1 LVLFRRLIFCILLL
15 PFSFVR
21 AELARAPQA
30 KACPLKT
37 LAAWN
42 SFIAGAMDNPG
53 WVETCEDS
61 TCDADF
67 FADVDAK
74 VQRVLEDCRPEIDK
88 NEKIKSCTEHL
99 RKFTPTWLR
108 QHDATSYGFNVDN
121 RNYLGSQDGEDKP
134 PGMMKI
140 PDAIV
145 AALPDEKKV
154 QEAARLNGWKYL
166 THDSALQ
173 GVRTFVVIQDP
184 QGRFDQWMLLN
195 LKSGK
200 DTRVELNMPVSIVA
214 VQKKNRDGTSLDQ
227 VRLHFRDYTLEE
239 IEGSVKLGIN
249 ENGNG
254 KCFSCHA
261 SGMRQLIPRR
271 TAALDAQPVRGEI
284 GFGKPA
290 PVDFAYW
297 RLVELN
303 QMIRRY
309 GANDWNGMIS
319 LDSLGP
325 MLGDKQGCT
334 NCHNGISRGA
344 LTVATSVTQLGKKVV
359 GELSMPPEPHLIRWL
374 EQEEVG
380 NPTLTVDEKRGLANA
395 AHGNTK
401 ILKDFMDSRLPELKR
416 WITSQSCL

>member
-21 AELARAPQA
+21 AELARVPQA

-37 LAAWN
+37 PAAWN

-67 FADVDAK
+67 FADVDER

-88 NEKIKSCTEHL
+88 NEKIKSCVEHL

-271 TAALDAQPVRGEI
+271 TAALDAQPVRGEV
-284 GFGKPA
+284 GFGKPVTA
-290 PVDFAYW
+290 DFAYW

-309 GANDWNGMIS
+309 GANDWSGMIS
-319 LDSLGP
+319 TDSLGP
-325 MLGDKQGCT
+325 MLGEKQACT
-334 NCHNGISRGA
+334 NCHNGVSRGA
-344 LTVATSVTQLGKKVV
+344 LSVATSVTQLGKKVV

-380 NPTLTVDEKRGLANA
+380 NPPLTVVEKKGLANA
-395 AHGNTK
+395 AHGNEK